1 MLPETKAIAPQAQV
15 GGYSA
20 MKNQANNANATKTDT
35 IQKSS
40 LALKKRSPP
49 VPIVD
54 PRFLRVHW
62 CDDCFRTSQLDQ
74 CLVSNL
80 NELKHR
86 IHIIAS
92 AILQRKRIEI
102 YPGSFRQ
109 HPQPESRTIA

>member
-1 MLPETKAIAPQAQV
+1 
-15 GGYSA
+15 

-40 LALKKRSPP
+40 LALKNVLHQFPSSIL
-49 VPIVD
+49 V
-54 PRFLRVHW
+54 FCRVHW
-62 CDDCFRTSQLDQ
+62 CDDCFRTNQLDQ

-92 AILQRKRIEI
+92 AILKRKRIENH
-102 YPGSFRQ
+102 PGIVSTA
-109 HPQPESRTIA
+109 PPTRTPYNRLVPIDY